1 MIHIDESK
9 LNEIDRL
16 GLAYCR
22 LNCSEWDDILGPK
35 PDGFDEMPKYHAP
48 WWKFWKRNQI
58 TRHDIIIQRMRN
70 IESIIGRANT
80 SRCWW
85 IFVLERTEEEWK
97 SWYINSEH

>member
-1 MIHIDESK
+1 MIQIDESK
-9 LNEIDRL
+9 LNEVDRL

-35 PDGFDEMPKYHAP
+35 PDGFDEIPKYPAP

-58 TRHDIIIQRMRN
+58 SQHDIIIQRMRN
-70 IESIIGRANT
+70 IKSMIGKANA

-85 IFVLERTEEEWK
+85 IFALGRTEEEWK
-97 SWYINSEH
+97 VWYINSEH